1 MCFCFQISDF
11 SFVLEASIF
20 EKILLFIYINIFIY
34 INNEKLRITQPSK
47 IKLKTEIWKQ
57 SIVSLPELGLIW
69 FDNISIF
76 TRLSLTFHQMNVDL
90 LSWSGL
96 LLSWKSLLCTDK
108 VYFVLK
114 NLTMKT
120 LASTRTGHCPAGIFK
135 NKISNVTK
143 KWGGRTR
150 ACPLSCPAV
159 GAIFYKHNEGCKW
172 HFSAACSLQLLLK

>member
-1 MCFCFQISDF
+1 MFSDKSSPVREILLVSWRANFALLRSRFYVMDLKTKLKSEIWKQYVFCFQISDF

-69 FDNISIF
+69 FDNISLF

-108 VYFVLK
+108 VY
-114 NLTMKT
+114 
-120 LASTRTGHCPAGIFK
+120 
-135 NKISNVTK
+135 
-143 KWGGRTR
+143 
-150 ACPLSCPAV
+150 
-159 GAIFYKHNEGCKW
+159 
-172 HFSAACSLQLLLK
+172 LLW

>member
-1 MCFCFQISDF
+1 MQPYLSVQSKLFQEKSKPLQESKSTFIWWKVKERRVNIEILSNQIKPNSGKDTMLCFQISVF
-11 SFVLEASIF
+11 SLIF
-20 EKILLFIYINIFIY
+20 EGCVMRNFSLFIYINIFIY

-96 LLSWKSLLCTDK
+96 LFSWKSLLCTDK
-108 VYFVLK
+108 YGC
-114 NLTMKT
+114 NLQF
-120 LASTRTGHCPAGIFK
+120 L
-135 NKISNVTK
+135 
-143 KWGGRTR
+143 
-150 ACPLSCPAV
+150 
-159 GAIFYKHNEGCKW
+159 
-172 HFSAACSLQLLLK
+172 SLQIVFFHRFK